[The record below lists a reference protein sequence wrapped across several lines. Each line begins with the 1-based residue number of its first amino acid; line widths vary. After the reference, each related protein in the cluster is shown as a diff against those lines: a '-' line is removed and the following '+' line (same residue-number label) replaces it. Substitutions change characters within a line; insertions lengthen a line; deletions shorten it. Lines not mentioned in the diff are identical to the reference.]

1 METAMK
7 KLLICD
13 TPALFYRGRSA
24 LARTMGEMTTSYGAP
39 VTGTFAYL
47 NSLFSLMDRDSYDCV
62 VHCIEGGN
70 NWRKKVSNDYK
81 SNREKNTPQFYQDFS
96 VLIEEVLPALGFTP
110 IGSQGYEAD
119 DVIATI
125 ARNSPAYGEIYI
137 LTCDRDL
144 LQLVNSK
151 VRVILFSSSKKIELV
166 DEEGVTRIF
175 GVKPS
180 EVKYFKALAGDSSD
194 NVAGIAG
201 VGPKTAVKIINDS
214 TPDEGFTLG
223 DKICLH
229 AKLRENAANFLANL
243 RLVSLDDD
251 VPNLRWFASS
261 APSEGA
267 VKAIFEQLEFRSY
280 LKDKRLGKIL
290 KALGVNREKVEAAS
304 AEAVRES

>member
-1 METAMK
+1 MLQ
-7 KLLICD
+7 KLLIVD
-13 TPALFYRGRSA
+13 SNALFHRSRSA
-24 LARTMGEMTTSYGAP
+24 LTRAMGEMMTSYGMP
-39 VTGTFAYL
+39 TTGTYGFL
-47 NSLFSLMDRDSYDCV
+47 NALFSAMEQYSFDSVIPVYDS
-62 VHCIEGGN
+62 GG
-70 NWRKKVSNDYK
+70 NWRKKENEDYK
-81 SNREKNTPQFYQDFS
+81 ANRQSSDLAHRADMNL
-96 VLIEEVLPALGFTP
+96 LIQEVLPALGFTP

-166 DEEGVTRIF
+166 DEEGVMKIF
-175 GVKPS
+175 GVQPA

>member
-1 METAMK
+1 MLQ
-7 KLLICD
+7 KLLIVD
-13 TPALFYRGRSA
+13 SNALFHRSRSA
-24 LARTMGEMTTSYGAP
+24 LTRAMGEMMTSYGMP
-39 VTGTFAYL
+39 TTGTYGFL
-47 NSLFSLMDRDSYDCV
+47 NALFSTMEQYNFDSVIPVYDQ
-62 VHCIEGGN
+62 GG
-70 NWRKKVSNDYK
+70 NWRKKENEDYK
-81 SNREKNTPQFYQDFS
+81 ANRQSFDLAHRADMNL
-96 VLIEEVLPALGFTP
+96 LIQEVLPALGFTP

-166 DEEGVTRIF
+166 DEEGVVKIF
-175 GVKPS
+175 GVQPS

-201 VGPKTAVKIINDS
+201 IGPKTAVKIINES
-214 TPDEGFTLG
+214 TPDESFTLG

-251 VPNLRWFASS
+251 VSNLRWFASS
-261 APSEGA
+261 PPSEGA

>member
-1 METAMK
+1 
-7 KLLICD
+7 
-13 TPALFYRGRSA
+13 
-24 LARTMGEMTTSYGAP
+24 MGEMMTSYGMP
-39 VTGTFAYL
+39 TTGTYGFL
-47 NSLFSLMDRDSYDCV
+47 NALFSAMEQYSFDSVIPVYDS
-62 VHCIEGGN
+62 GG
-70 NWRKKVSNDYK
+70 NWRKKENEDYK
-81 SNREKNTPQFYQDFS
+81 ANRQSSDLAHRADMNL
-96 VLIEEVLPALGFTP
+96 LIQEVLPALGFTP

-166 DEEGVTRIF
+166 DEEGVMKIF
-175 GVKPS
+175 GVQPA

>member
-1 METAMK
+1 MPQ
-7 KLLICD
+7 KLLIVD
-13 TPALFYRGRSA
+13 SNALFHRSRSA
-24 LARTMGEMTTSYGAP
+24 LTRAMGEMETSYGMP
-39 VTGTFAYL
+39 TTGTYGFL
-47 NSLFSLMDRDSYDCV
+47 NALFSVMEQYNFDSVIPVYDQ
-62 VHCIEGGN
+62 GG
-70 NWRKKVSNDYK
+70 NWRKKENEDYK
-81 SNREKNTPQFYQDFS
+81 ANRQSSDLAHRADMNLLVQ
-96 VLIEEVLPALGFTP
+96 EVLPALGFTP

-125 ARNSPAYGEIYI
+125 ARNSSAYSEIYI

-144 LQLVNSK
+144 LQLVNTR

-166 DEEGVTRIF
+166 DEDGVVRIF

-194 NVAGIAG
+194 NVAGVGG
-201 VGPKTAVKIINDS
+201 VGPKTAVKIINES

-229 AKLRENAANFLANL
+229 AKLREHAATFLANL
-243 RLVSLDDD
+243 RLVSLDED

-261 APSEGA
+261 PPSESA
-267 VKAIFEQLEFRSY
+267 VRTIFEQLEFRSY

-290 KALGVNREKVEAAS
+290 KALGVSCEKVEAAS
-304 AEAVRES
+304 AETVRQS

>member
-1 METAMK
+1 MLQ
-7 KLLICD
+7 KLLIVD
-13 TPALFYRGRSA
+13 SNALFHRSRSA
-24 LARTMGEMTTSYGAP
+24 LTRAMGEMMTSYGMP
-39 VTGTFAYL
+39 TTGTYGFL
-47 NSLFSLMDRDSYDCV
+47 NALFSTMEQYNFDSVIPVYDQ
-62 VHCIEGGN
+62 GG
-70 NWRKKVSNDYK
+70 NWRKKENEDYK
-81 SNREKNTPQFYQDFS
+81 ANRQSSDLAHRADMNL
-96 VLIEEVLPALGFTP
+96 LIQEVLPALGFTP

-151 VRVILFSSSKKIELV
+151 VRVILFSSSKKIELI
-166 DEEGVTRIF
+166 DEEGVMKIF
-175 GVKPS
+175 GVQPT

-194 NVAGIAG
+194 NVAGVAG
-201 VGPKTAVKIINDS
+201 VGPKTAVKIINES

-280 LKDKRLGKIL
+280 IKDKRLGKIL

>member
-1 METAMK
+1 MLQ
-7 KLLICD
+7 KLLIVD
-13 TPALFYRGRSA
+13 SNALFHRSRSA
-24 LARTMGEMTTSYGAP
+24 LTRAMGEMMTSYGMP
-39 VTGTFAYL
+39 TTGTYGFL
-47 NSLFSLMDRDSYDCV
+47 NALFSTMEQYNFDSVIPVYDQ
-62 VHCIEGGN
+62 GG
-70 NWRKKVSNDYK
+70 NWRKKENEDYK
-81 SNREKNTPQFYQDFS
+81 ANRQSSDLAHRADMNL
-96 VLIEEVLPALGFTP
+96 LIQEVLPALGFTP

-166 DEEGVTRIF
+166 DEEGVMKIF
-175 GVKPS
+175 GVQPT

-194 NVAGIAG
+194 NVAGVAG
-201 VGPKTAVKIINDS
+201 VGPKTAVKIINES

-304 AEAVRES
+304 TEAVRES

>member
-1 METAMK
+1 MLQ
-7 KLLICD
+7 KLLIVD
-13 TPALFYRGRSA
+13 SNALFHRSRSA
-24 LARTMGEMTTSYGAP
+24 LTRAMGEMMTSYGMP
-39 VTGTFAYL
+39 TTGTYGFL
-47 NSLFSLMDRDSYDCV
+47 NALFSAMEQYSFDSVIPVYDS
-62 VHCIEGGN
+62 GG
-70 NWRKKVSNDYK
+70 NWRKKENEDYK
-81 SNREKNTPQFYQDFS
+81 ANRQSSDLAHRADMNL
-96 VLIEEVLPALGFTP
+96 LIQEVLPALGFTP

-166 DEEGVTRIF
+166 DEEGVMKIF
-175 GVKPS
+175 GVQPA

-201 VGPKTAVKIINDS
+201 VGPKTAVKIINES

>member
-1 METAMK
+1 MK
-7 KLLICD
+7 RLLICD
-13 TPALFYRGRSA
+13 TNALFHRSRAA
-24 LARTMGEMTTSYGAP
+24 LCRAMGEMVTSYGFP
-39 VTGTFAYL
+39 VTGTYGTL
-47 NSLFSLMDRDSYDCV
+47 NALFSVIEKYEIDSVIPVYDS
-62 VHCIEGGN
+62 GG
-70 NWRKKVSNDYK
+70 NWRKKENKDYK
-81 SNREKNTPQFYQDFS
+81 ANRQSSDLAHRADMNL
-96 VLIEEVLPALGFTP
+96 LIQEVLPALGFTP

-125 ARNSPAYGEIYI
+125 ARNSSAYGEIYI
-137 LTCDRDL
+137 LTCDKDL
-144 LQLVNSK
+144 LQLVNPRVK
-151 VRVILFSSSKKIELV
+151 VILFSSSKKIELV
-166 DEEGVTRIF
+166 DEEGVVKIF
-175 GVKPS
+175 GVQPS

-201 VGPKTAVKIINDS
+201 IGPKTAVKIITES
-214 TPDEGFTLG
+214 APDEGFTLG

-267 VKAIFEQLEFRSY
+267 VRAIFEQLEFRSY

-304 AEAVRES
+304 AEAVRQS